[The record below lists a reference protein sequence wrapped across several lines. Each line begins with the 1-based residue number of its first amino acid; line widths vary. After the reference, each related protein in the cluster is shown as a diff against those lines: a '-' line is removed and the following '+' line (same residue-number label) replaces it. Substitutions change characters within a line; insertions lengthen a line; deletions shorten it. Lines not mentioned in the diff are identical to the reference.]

1 MRLSKLQKFI
11 LACCYGS
18 KNKTCLKTEF
28 YNFYPAKEVKEN
40 RLGVQVGVQGSIENL
55 VIKDLVV
62 AYGHKTAKKLY
73 INKVKL
79 TAKGRR
85 RAKELIKGRQ
95 RKLPIK

>member
-11 LACCYGS
+11 LACCYES
-18 KNKTCLKTEF
+18 KNKTSLKTEF

-40 RLGVQVGVQGSIENL
+40 RLGVQVGVQGSIENV